1 MNGSKNNVP
10 LVTGFRCISKHSEW
24 TFIIFVSVVV
34 LNLPIQ
40 DLDLFSKIPDKV
52 ELRLVHTL
60 GAVFEIRDLAA
71 APFSLPISRNA
82 VVDYG

>member
-1 MNGSKNNVP
+1 MTGSKNNVP
-10 LVTGFRCISKHSEW
+10 FVTGFRCISKHSEW
-24 TFIIFVSVVV
+24 TFIIFVSVV

-40 DLDLFSKIPDKV
+40 DLDLFNKIPDNV

-60 GAVFEIRDLAA
+60 GAVFEIRDVTA

-82 VVDYG
+82 VMDYG